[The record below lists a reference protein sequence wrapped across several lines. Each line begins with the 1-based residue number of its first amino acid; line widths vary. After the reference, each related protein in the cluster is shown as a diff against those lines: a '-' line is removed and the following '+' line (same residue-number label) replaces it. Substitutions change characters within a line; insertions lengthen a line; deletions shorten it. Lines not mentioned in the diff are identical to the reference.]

1 VILFWVI
8 CAIMVVIAL
17 AFVLPP
23 LLAADTSKPLDDQE
37 ANVSVYRDQLAELE
51 ADLRNGIIAEDQY
64 QQDRD
69 GIERRMLEDVA
80 TGETAPKRGITTA
93 DRQTAYAIAFA
104 VPVIALA
111 QIGRA
116 SCRERV

>member
-1 VILFWVI
+1 MI
-8 CAIMVVIAL
+8 VVAL

-23 LLAADTSKPLDDQE
+23 LLAADPTKPLDDQE

-80 TGETAPKRGITTA
+80 TTGETVPKPAITSA

-104 VPVIALA
+104 VRWLCSP
-111 QIGRA
+111 
-116 SCRERV
+116 